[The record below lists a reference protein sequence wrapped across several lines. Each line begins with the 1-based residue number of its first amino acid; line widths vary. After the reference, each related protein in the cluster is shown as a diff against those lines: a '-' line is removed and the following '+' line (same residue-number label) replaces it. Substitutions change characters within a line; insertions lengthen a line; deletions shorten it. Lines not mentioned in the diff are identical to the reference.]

1 MNWMTFFLFHQT
13 NYEETWQLKLHKFL
27 VRISRLEI
35 KRPEYTNVV
44 EVRAF
49 NNTILSWS
57 FSIISFLSKILVIDL
72 HLPHECNIVN
82 SSLVNH
88 DQSLQLIIY
97 T

>member
-1 MNWMTFFLFHQT
+1 MNWMTFFLFRQT
-13 NYEETWQLKLHKFL
+13 NEEPWQLKLHKFL